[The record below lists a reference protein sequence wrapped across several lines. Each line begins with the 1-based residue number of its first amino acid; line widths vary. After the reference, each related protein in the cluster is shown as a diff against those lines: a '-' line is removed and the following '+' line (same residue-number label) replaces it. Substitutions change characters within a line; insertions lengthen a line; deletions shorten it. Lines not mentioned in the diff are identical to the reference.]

1 MGRFVAALA
10 FILLGLSLSIG
21 CKDKSNSAGGGGGD
35 EIPLGLYVSTTGDIA
50 DFGTATKNGVDMAVE
65 EINASNGIGGKKIKL
80 TFYDVRSDSS
90 EATTAAKKLSTEDNV
105 VAAIGEVASG
115 LSLAAAPIFQQNGVP
130 MVSPSSTNPTV
141 TEKGDRIFR
150 ICYLDDFQG
159 GACAA
164 FAHKDLNARKAAI
177 IIEQDSPYSVGLA
190 NFFKSTF
197 EKLGGKV
204 IAEEKYRSKETDFS
218 TQVSN
223 ISKKDEKPD
232 VVFAPVYY
240 GDIALIAKEFRKQG
254 LKMPLL
260 GGDGW
265 ESPKLIQLAGEAL
278 EGSYFGN
285 HYNPKD
291 NDPKTQKFVKAY
303 TEKFKEE
310 PNSLAA
316 LGYDAVFVIKQAI
329 ENGGGSSRDQITEGL
344 RKIKAFPGV
353 TGTFDIDGKRN
364 ARKPI
369 SMLKIKGDKLELV
382 RQVQP
387 DEVK

>member
-150 ICYLDDFQG
+150 I
-159 GACAA
+159 
-164 FAHKDLNARKAAI
+164 
-177 IIEQDSPYSVGLA
+177 
-190 NFFKSTF
+190 
-197 EKLGGKV
+197 
-204 IAEEKYRSKETDFS
+204 
-218 TQVSN
+218 
-223 ISKKDEKPD
+223 
-232 VVFAPVYY
+232 
-240 GDIALIAKEFRKQG
+240 
-254 LKMPLL
+254 
-260 GGDGW
+260 
-265 ESPKLIQLAGEAL
+265 
-278 EGSYFGN
+278 
-285 HYNPKD
+285 
-291 NDPKTQKFVKAY
+291 
-303 TEKFKEE
+303 
-310 PNSLAA
+310 
-316 LGYDAVFVIKQAI
+316 
-329 ENGGGSSRDQITEGL
+329 
-344 RKIKAFPGV
+344 
-353 TGTFDIDGKRN
+353 
-364 ARKPI
+364 
-369 SMLKIKGDKLELV
+369 
-382 RQVQP
+382 
-387 DEVK
+387 